1 MLKKRLVPL
10 CLFLLLALLL
20 TGCARGGKPETADTS
35 ADTSPVDADANILR
49 IGGQE
54 IPLDSAEITAVLA
67 PGETELLSLLPGL
80 RYADLSGS
88 EAIDEIAAWA
98 AEHPNVSVHYT
109 IPLPDGRTLP
119 SDTASYD
126 LSDATAAE
134 ALSVAPALA
143 QLPQL
148 RSVNLGAER
157 AAMGWDGIRQ
167 LRQILP
173 ETEFQYRFDLY
184 GTECDL
190 SAASVNLYSV
200 PVYSYDDG
208 EFIDEVMNY
217 MPQLRYVDM
226 DSVGLSMRRL
236 EEINLNHP
244 DVKVV
249 FRVFFG
255 DNYTARTDAERI
267 LASMASRG
275 GLLTDDN
282 VEGLYYCHDVKYLD
296 IGHNTPLTDIR
307 FAAQMPKLEVAIFSM
322 CNISDISALADCPEL
337 EYLELSNTYVTDLRP
352 LSGLEKLRH
361 LNVAATGFDQPEDGS
376 PRIRLTDITPL
387 YPLTG
392 LERLWI
398 GAFNPVPPE
407 QVEEMQRR
415 APNCEINVEVYED
428 PVGGHWRYLALADY
442 IETYVDTYH
451 DRYIKLREQFGNYE
465 YSAYNFTWNDPL
477 CPQG

>member
-1 MLKKRLVPL
+1 MFKKASLSL
-10 CLFLLLALLL
+10 CLILLFALLL
-20 TGCARGGKPETADTS
+20 TGCSRSSAPAKEEPAAATPVVDT
-35 ADTSPVDADANILR
+35 DANVLH
-49 IGGQE
+49 IGGQAF
-54 IPLDSAEITAVLA
+54 PLDSAEITVVLA
-67 PGETELLSLLPGL
+67 PGETERLSLLPKL

-88 EAIDEIAAWA
+88 EAVEEIAAWA
-98 AEHPNVSVHYT
+98 EAHPNISVRYT
-109 IPLPDGRTLP
+109 VPMPDGSALP
-119 SDTASYD
+119 SDTTSCD

-134 ALSVAPALA
+134 ALAAAPALA
-143 QLPQL
+143 LLPRLQ
-148 RSVNLGAER
+148 SVNLGAER
-157 AAMGWDGIRQ
+157 ASMGWDGIRQ

-173 ETEFQYRFDLY
+173 ETEFQYSFDLY
-184 GTECDL
+184 GTECNL
-190 SAASVNLYSV
+190 SAASINLYGV
-200 PVYSYDDG
+200 PIFYYDDG
-208 EFIDEVMNY
+208 ELIDEVMNY
-217 MPQLRYVDM
+217 MPQLAYVDM

-255 DNYTARTDAERI
+255 DNYTARTDTERI

-296 IGHNTPLTDIR
+296 IGHNTPLTNIG

-322 CNISDISALADCPEL
+322 CNISDISPLANCPEL
-337 EYLELSNTYVTDLRP
+337 EYLELSNTYVTDLHP

-361 LNVAATGFDQPEDGS
+361 LNVAATGFDQPDDGS

-392 LERLWI
+392 LERLWL
-398 GAFNPVPPE
+398 GAFNPIPAE

-415 APNCEINVEVYED
+415 APNCEINVEVYDD

-442 IETYVDTYH
+442 INTYVDTYH
-451 DRYIKLREQFGNYE
+451 ERYIKLREQFGNYE